1 MNKKL
6 SLAVILGLIVVLVF
20 TSISF
25 AQQKLKMGM
34 MEAKIQPAGEA
45 AGRFAELVEKYTDGK
60 YKVDVYYGAAL
71 GETGDVMEQVMDGK
85 VQLYWCGISW
95 LENVADDFK
104 IFSLNW
110 AFDGNDHLAKFF
122 ETKRFEEMK
131 AELEKLDLKL
141 IGNYAFR
148 NPRNLLTKK
157 PILSIEDI
165 QGVLLR
171 VPPQPMYQKS
181 WAAVG
186 ANPTQMDY
194 GEVYM
199 ALRQGVI
206 DGMENPIESIF
217 GRSFQEVA
225 SYLTFTQ
232 HLLNPYVILMT
243 ADLFNSLDKDTQ
255 NAFIRAAKESGKWFA
270 DSLGAVEEEYIRKMM
285 RENSAVFIRIDTTPF
300 SEKIRPLA
308 HELEGKG
315 EWSEG
320 LFDYVRSLVE

>member
-6 SLAVILGLIVVLVF
+6 SLAMVLSLIVVLVF
-20 TSISF
+20 TSVSF
-25 AQQKLKMGM
+25 AQQTLKMGM

-45 AGRFAELVEKYTDGK
+45 AGIFAELVEKYTDGK

-85 VQLYWCGISW
+85 VQLYWGGISW
-95 LENVADDFK
+95 LENIVDDFK

-110 AFDGNDHLAKFF
+110 AFDDNDHLAKFC
-122 ETKRFEEMK
+122 ETERFEEMK
-131 AELEKLDLKL
+131 AELEKLNLKL
-141 IGNYAFR
+141 IGYYAYR

-171 VPPQPMYQKS
+171 VPPQPMYLRS

-186 ANPTQMDY
+186 ANPTQLDY

-206 DGMENPIESIF
+206 EGMENPIESIY

-232 HLLNPYVILMT
+232 HLLNPYAIVMT
-243 ADLFNSLDKDTQ
+243 ADLFNGLDKDTQ
-255 NAFIRAAKESGKWFA
+255 DTFIRAAKESGQWFA
-270 DSLGAVEEEYIRKMM
+270 DNVGAVEEEYIREMM
-285 RENSAVFIRIDTTPF
+285 KKNNTVFIRIDTTPF